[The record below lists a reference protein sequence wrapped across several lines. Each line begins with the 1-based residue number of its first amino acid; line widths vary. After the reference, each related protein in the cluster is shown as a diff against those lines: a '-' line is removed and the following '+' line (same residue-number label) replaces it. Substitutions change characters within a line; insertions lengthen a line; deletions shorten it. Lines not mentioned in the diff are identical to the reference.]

1 MLETILLKFIYALN
15 ASLALIF
22 VFTVL
27 LYIIDNKDFRT
38 QKNTVLVGFF
48 ISISAYYLAYFFYH
62 DLTALETVPN
72 LAFTLISVLSITS
85 LIVIMIQ
92 LLLFVTLETNFP
104 YSYLITTI
112 GILICTFLGL
122 FTIVSYLS
130 NYQGIW
136 IHNLSIFSEIGLLSL
151 FVSAELLL
159 IFTIILGYSQKWR
172 PIFFPNPSSTLIN
185 HHYLVYFIIGLSL
198 GGISEIFNV
207 FQATEIFHI
216 IGAGIST
223 AGLSIMILI
232 IVKTR
237 YHLRYIAWQIIETQ
251 IEELKELDI
260 MKDQF
265 VDVTSHE
272 MRTPLTV
279 IWGNIELLKRD
290 EKEKKMTEQ
299 QRMKIFDSIE
309 RNYKRIDNLTT
320 EVFDVSRIRRGMFEL
335 KLKKVDLRVLIE
347 NVVVDMKKYADKTG
361 LSIKTIDDTQD
372 KTKFVK
378 IDANRIDQ
386 VLRNLIENAIK
397 FTDKGDII
405 VTLKDNPKEYIIAI
419 KDQGVGIETER
430 LKDIFDQF
438 KYRES
443 SDPGKEGLG
452 LGLFISK
459 TIIDLHRGEIWVES
473 EGIGK
478 GSSFYFSIPKQN

>member
-15 ASLALIF
+15 SSLALIF

-62 DLTALETVPN
+62 DLTELETAPN

-92 LLLFVTLETNFP
+92 LLLFITLETNFP
-104 YSYLITTI
+104 YSYLIMTI

-151 FVSAELLL
+151 FISAELLL
-159 IFTIILGYSQKWR
+159 IFTIILGYSQQWR

-185 HHYLVYFIIGLSL
+185 HHYLVYFVIGLSL

-207 FQATEIFHI
+207 FQAPKIFHI
-216 IGAGIST
+216 VGAGIST

-251 IEELKELDI
+251 VEELKELDM

-272 MRTPLTV
+272 MRTPLAV
-279 IWGNIELLKRD
+279 VWGNIELLKRD
-290 EKEKKMTEQ
+290 EKERKMTEQ
-299 QRMKIFDSIE
+299 QRMKIFESIE

-335 KLKKVDLRVLIE
+335 KLKKVDLRVLIK

-361 LSIKTIDDTQD
+361 MGIEVIDDTQNEA
-372 KTKFVK
+372 KFVE

-397 FTDKGDII
+397 FTEKGDII
-405 VTLKDNPKEYIIAI
+405 VTLKDNPKEYVIAI

-430 LKDIFDQF
+430 LKEIFDQF
-438 KYRES
+438 KYKKS
-443 SDPGKEGLG
+443 SDPRKEGLG

-459 TIIDLHRGEIWVES
+459 TIVDLHRGEIWVES
-473 EGIGK
+473 KGIGK
-478 GSSFYFSIPKQN
+478 GSIFYFSIPKQN